1 MSQGTSWTIRDHLN
15 QAAEFGYVRTPGH
28 NAGCQCDQC
37 ENVGRVI
44 GERHRSYARRRQ
56 EKMIGLYHSRTRGV
70 TIVIEAYGAGYRAIL
85 PGGVRSMPLRLGEL
99 HRVIED
105 YEYVKIGG

>member
-1 MSQGTSWTIRDHLN
+1 MSQGTSWSLRDHLN

-28 NAGCQCDQC
+28 NAGCQCDEC
-37 ENVGRVI
+37 NDVGKML
-44 GERHRSYARRRQ
+44 ARRRRDT
-56 EKMIGLYHSRTRGV
+56 MLGLYHSRTRGV

>member
-1 MSQGTSWTIRDHLN
+1 MNQGTSWSLRDHLN

-28 NAGCQCDQC
+28 SSGCQCPDC
-37 ENVGRVI
+37 ETAGGRLA
-44 GERHRSYARRRQ
+44 ERRNR
-56 EKMIGLYHSRTRGV
+56 MIGLYHSRTRGV
-70 TIVIEAYGAGYRAIL
+70 TIVIEQYGAGYRAIL

-99 HRVIED
+99 RQVVES